1 MTNRIGR
8 YLGKLEDINRA
19 ADTLRFCDA
28 LVCLHADFREMSSW
42 EVKAI
47 SDLQTDA
54 VRIFREL
61 DVPLPWATVESQ
73 RLASKRRGAIP
84 AWLARWPTSSS
95 QDEN

>member
-28 LVCLHADFREMSSW
+28 VVRLHADFRVMSSW

-47 SDLQTDA
+47 SDMQTDA

-61 DVPLPWATVESQ
+61 DVPLPWETVY
-73 RLASKRRGAIP
+73 ARRHF
-84 AWLARWPTSSS
+84 RRMR
-95 QDEN
+95 

>member
-1 MTNRIGR
+1 MTYRIGR

-28 LVCLHADFREMSSW
+28 LVRLQGDVREMLSW
-42 EVKAI
+42 DVKSI

-61 DVPLPWATVESQ
+61 DVPLPWETVESQ
-73 RLASKRRGAIP
+73 RLASKRRGTIP
-84 AWLARWPTSSS
+84 EWLARWPTPSS
-95 QDEN
+95 QDEI